1 MIAIHVVF
9 QALLSTQTQGLTVLF
24 TLPEIPLPEGVG
36 IKLGGEVTLEAVLN
50 AVYFGLQLAAI
61 FCCIG
66 AANAL
71 GSARRL
77 LRYMPAALYEI
88 GIAAVIALTFAPQ
101 LVTDAG
107 RVRSAAR
114 LRGSGRG
121 IRQFGRLSM
130 PILEGALERSV
141 DLAAAMDARGYG
153 RTTNESPSAR
163 RVTAGLVLLGSFGLL
178 VGVYGLLT
186 AHGFGT
192 PLLLAGAALGIV
204 GLRLGGRRTGRTRYR
219 PDPWALPELI
229 VVASGVVAA
238 ALMFWTSSRSP
249 ELLFLASPTQSP
261 PVPLARLCR
270 HPGRAGTRVPR
281 SAGARPR
288 RSGAMIR
295 FESVTVTYAEA
306 ETPALAGVDLH
317 VPEGELVLVMGST
330 GSGKTTLLRSIIG
343 LVPHFSGGTLRGR
356 VLVDGRDTATHPPRD
371 LADVV
376 GFVGQDPVAGFVT
389 DNVEDELAYGMESL
403 GLPPA
408 TMRKRVEETLDL
420 LGLAGLRGRPLA
432 NLSGGQQ
439 QRVAIGSV
447 LTTHPRILVLD
458 EPTSAL
464 DPLAAEDVLSTL
476 QRLVHDLGL
485 TVVLAEHRLERVVQ
499 HADRIVWIPGNG
511 GRVID
516 GDPATILAGTPI
528 APPVVE
534 LGRAAGWSPLPLTV
548 RDARRL
554 SADLRARLDGVPP
567 PEHRAPTL
575 GEAVAEAKDLVAGY
589 GKRIVVNGVDLA
601 VRQGEVVALMGRN
614 GAGKSTLLRSLV
626 GLHQP
631 RSGKVT
637 VGRAGLVPQVPA
649 DILYAATVTDE
660 CGTSDR
666 DSGQPDGTHPQP
678 VRSARA
684 GCQRRPPSARP
695 VRGPEAHPGA
705 GHRARGQT
713 STRPPRRADSWARLQ
728 RQAPPGRRPP

>member
-1 MIAIHVVF
+1 M
-9 QALLSTQTQGLTVLF
+9 LF

-261 PVPLARLCR
+261 PVPLLACVGILV
-270 HPGRAGTRVPR
+270 AL
-281 SAGARPR
+281 
-288 RSGAMIR
+288 
-295 FESVTVTYAEA
+295 
-306 ETPALAGVDLH
+306 TPAFL
-317 VPEGELVLVMGST
+317 
-330 GSGKTTLLRSIIG
+330 
-343 LVPHFSGGTLRGR
+343 
-356 VLVDGRDTATHPPRD
+356 
-371 LADVV
+371 
-376 GFVGQDPVAGFVT
+376 
-389 DNVEDELAYGMESL
+389 
-403 GLPPA
+403 
-408 TMRKRVEETLDL
+408 
-420 LGLAGLRGRPLA
+420 
-432 NLSGGQQ
+432 
-439 QRVAIGSV
+439 
-447 LTTHPRILVLD
+447 
-458 EPTSAL
+458 
-464 DPLAAEDVLSTL
+464 
-476 QRLVHDLGL
+476 
-485 TVVLAEHRLERVVQ
+485 
-499 HADRIVWIPGNG
+499 
-511 GRVID
+511 
-516 GDPATILAGTPI
+516 
-528 APPVVE
+528 APPVP
-534 LGRAAGWSPLPLTV
+534 AH
-548 RDARRL
+548 
-554 SADLRARLDGVPP
+554 DG
-567 PEHRAPTL
+567 
-575 GEAVAEAKDLVAGY
+575 AE
-589 GKRIVVNGVDLA
+589 
-601 VRQGEVVALMGRN
+601 Q
-614 GAGKSTLLRSLV
+614 
-626 GLHQP
+626 
-631 RSGKVT
+631 
-637 VGRAGLVPQVPA
+637 
-649 DILYAATVTDE
+649 
-660 CGTSDR
+660 
-666 DSGQPDGTHPQP
+666 
-678 VRSARA
+678 
-684 GCQRRPPSARP
+684 
-695 VRGPEAHPGA
+695 
-705 GHRARGQT
+705 
-713 STRPPRRADSWARLQ
+713 
-728 RQAPPGRRPP
+728 